1 MKTLQKKLKI
11 GIIWGMVLFGSIQW
25 SMAQRAALVSIDLRG
40 MAGMDS
46 SMIAQI
52 ARTEAS
58 KVVSFEM
65 MDRYDI
71 EEILRQKSTSNEP
84 CYSKTCLVNQGK
96 ILGAQIMI
104 TGTVERLGNKISVNL
119 REISVNEDKITK
131 TYVEE
136 YLYLPSELNRI
147 FRVSFNSMYGKTVDG
162 VELKSLTDPTYLP
175 GGSNNP
181 ESIILKTAG
190 PRFGFTGFTGRA
202 AEYIQ
207 RPKVDGGLEG
217 IPVMFQFGYQFE
229 KQYLNEGNF
238 QGLLEF
244 IPMIT
249 GADQGQFI
257 PSFSLLNGFRSQKTG
272 LEIAFGPSFSFSKV
286 TEGYTDSSGTWKFAY
301 FAPAPYQLEERLDS
315 RGTTRLNPSFIIG
328 VGKTFKKGR
337 MNMPVNAW
345 VRPSKS
351 STQFGVSWGF
361 NVQKAKVKAVENFR

>member
-1 MKTLQKKLKI
+1 MA
-11 GIIWGMVLFGSIQW
+11 IWGMVMFGAIQGAF
-25 SMAQRAALVSIDLRG
+25 AQRAALVSIDLRG
-40 MAGMDS
+40 MGNLDS
-46 SMIAQI
+46 TMIAQI

-58 KVVSFEM
+58 KIVTYEM

-71 EEILRQKSTSNEP
+71 EEILRQKSTSKEP
-84 CYSKTCLVNQGK
+84 CFSKTCLVSQGK
-96 ILGAQIMI
+96 ILGAQIML
-104 TGTVERLGNKISVNL
+104 TGTVERLGNRISVNL
-119 REISVNEDKITK
+119 REISVTEDKITK
-131 TYVEE
+131 TFVEE
-136 YLYLPSELNRI
+136 FLYLPSEMNRI
-147 FRVSFNSMYGKTVDG
+147 FRISFNSMYGKNVDA
-162 VELKSLTDPTYLP
+162 VEKKSLTDPTYLP

-181 ESIILKTAG
+181 ESVILKTAG

-217 IPVMFQFGYQFE
+217 IPFMFQFGYQFE

-244 IPMIT
+244 IPMVT
-249 GADQGQFI
+249 GVDQGQFI
-257 PSFSLLNGFRSQKTG
+257 PSFSILNGFRSQKTG

-286 TEGYTDSSGTWKFAY
+286 AEGYYDSTNVWKFA
-301 FAPAPYQLEERLDS
+301 FVAPAGYQLEDRLDS

-351 STQFGVSWGF
+351 STQFGISWGF
-361 NVQKAKVKAVENFR
+361 NVQKAKVSAVEVKL

>member
-1 MKTLQKKLKI
+1 MKTIQSLTKGLA
-11 GIIWGMVLFGSIQW
+11 IWGMVLLGTIQVAL
-25 SMAQRAALVSIDLRG
+25 AQRAALVSIDLRG
-40 MAGMDS
+40 MGALDS

-58 KVVSFEM
+58 KIVSYEM

-71 EEILRQKSTSNEP
+71 EEILRQKSTTKDP
-84 CYSKTCLVNQGK
+84 CYSKTCLVAEGK

-119 REISVNEDKITK
+119 REISVNEDKITR

-136 YLYLPSELNRI
+136 FLYLPSEMNRI
-147 FRVSFNSMYGKTVDG
+147 FRVSFNSMYGKTVDP
-162 VELKSLTDPTYLP
+162 VEMKSLIDPTYLP

-181 ESIILKTAG
+181 ESIILKTSG
-190 PRFGFTGFTGRA
+190 PRFGFTGFTGKA

-257 PSFSLLNGFRSQKTG
+257 PSFSLLNGFRSQKSG

-286 TEGYTDSSGTWKFAY
+286 AEGYFDSAGTWKFSYA
-301 FAPAPYQLEERLDS
+301 APVPYTLEDRLDS

-361 NVQKAKVKAVENFR
+361 NVQKAKVDAVDNFR

>member
-1 MKTLQKKLKI
+1 MKTIQSLTKGLA
-11 GIIWGMVLFGSIQW
+11 IWGMVLLGTTQVA
-25 SMAQRAALVSIDLRG
+25 MAQRAALVSIDLRG
-40 MAGMDS
+40 MGALDS

-58 KVVSFEM
+58 KIVSYEM

-71 EEILRQKSTSNEP
+71 EEILRQKSTTKDP
-84 CYSKTCLVNQGK
+84 CYSKTCLVAEGK
-96 ILGAQIMI
+96 TLGAQIMI

-119 REISVNEDKITK
+119 REISVKEDKITR

-136 YLYLPSELNRI
+136 FLYLPSEMNRI
-147 FRVSFNSMYGKTVDG
+147 FRVSFNNMYGKTVDP
-162 VELKSLTDPTYLP
+162 VEMKSLIDPTYLP

-181 ESIILKTAG
+181 ESIILKTSG
-190 PRFGFTGFTGRA
+190 PRFGFTGFTGKA

-207 RPKVDGGLEG
+207 RPKVDGGLGG

-257 PSFSLLNGFRSQKTG
+257 PSFSLLNGFRSQKSG

-286 TEGYTDSSGTWKFAY
+286 AEGYFDSAGTWKFSYA
-301 FAPAPYQLEERLDS
+301 APAPYKLEDRLDS

-361 NVQKAKVKAVENFR
+361 NVQKAKVDAVDNFR

>member
-286 TEGYTDSSGTWKFAY
+286 AEGYTDSSGTWRFAY

-361 NVQKAKVKAVENFR
+361 NVQKAKVKAVNNFQ

>member
-1 MKTLQKKLKI
+1 MKTLFNITKNLAVWGMALF
-11 GIIWGMVLFGSIQW
+11 GIIQSTH
-25 SMAQRAALVSIDLRG
+25 AQRAALVSIDLRG
-40 MAGMDS
+40 MGNLDS
-46 SMIAQI
+46 SMISQI

-58 KVVSFEM
+58 KIVSFEM

-71 EEILRQKSTSNEP
+71 EEILRLKYSSKDP
-84 CYSKTCLVNQGK
+84 CYSKTCLVNLGK
-96 ILGAQIMI
+96 VLNAQIMI

-119 REISVNEDKITK
+119 REISVSDDKINK

-136 YLYLPSELNRI
+136 FLYLPSEINRI
-147 FRVSFNSMYGKTVDG
+147 FRISFSSMYGKNVDA
-162 VELKSLTDPTYLP
+162 VEMKSLTDPTYLP

-190 PRFGFTGFTGRA
+190 PRFGFTGFTGEA
-202 AEYIQ
+202 AKYIE
-207 RPKVDGGLEG
+207 RPKADGGLGG
-217 IPVMFQFGYQFE
+217 IPIMFQFGYQFE

-257 PSFSLLNGFRSQKTG
+257 PSFSLLNGFRSQKSG

-286 TEGYTDSSGTWKFAY
+286 AKGYFDSSGNWKFAY
-301 FAPAPYQLEERLDS
+301 TAPSPYQLEERLDS
-315 RGTTRLNPSFIIG
+315 RGSTRLNPSFIIG

-337 MNMPVNAW
+337 MNMPFNAW

-351 STQFGVSWGF
+351 STQFGISWGF
-361 NVQKAKVKAVENFR
+361 NVQKSKVPAVDVNR